1 MKIQSLIVG
10 GVASVIVVAMGGMA
24 AALAGYLPSSKEEPK
39 PVVVEKPCAECGV
52 VVSVR
57 QIEVKGQGT
66 GLGAVAG
73 GVAGAVVGKE
83 LSGGKDLG
91 TLVGAA
97 GGAIAGHQIER
108 HARTTKRY
116 QVQVRMT
123 DGSVRTVTYST
134 APAWKAGDRVRL
146 ENGKLVG

>member
-1 MKIQSLIVG
+1 MKIQSLIIG

-24 AALAGYLPSSKEEPK
+24 AALGGYLPSPKEEK
-39 PVVVEKPCAECGV
+39 PVVAEKPCPECGV
-52 VVSVR
+52 VMSVR
-57 QIEVKGQGT
+57 EVQVKGKGT
-66 GLGAVAG
+66 GVGAVAG
-73 GVAGAVVGKE
+73 GVAGAVLGKE

-97 GGAIAGHQIER
+97 GGAIAGHEIER

-116 QVQVRMT
+116 QIQVRMT
-123 DGSVRTVTYST
+123 DGSERTVTYYT
-134 APAWKAGDRVRL
+134 APKWKAGDRVRL